1 MLIKRLKLFNRKDKV
16 LFEGFKQMLSDFH
29 NPEKLEHLKSKINAR
44 HAVDSKVIFNSILH
58 GDESYIDENLLKD
71 LKDTGYFNHKDI
83 DITLEDL
90 RRGIRKHSKHG
101 RYYSVKK
108 GVSNAEI
115 DKLHVENPKEFEERV
130 ANGEIVDLFKRDVH
144 YETGDDG
151 ELYRVR
157 TPNKYLKRFLKD
169 SDKNIWYG
177 GEGSVNHIKNLDTN
191 LFPANPKYEG
201 DYEDYVRQ
209 FKHKNKKK
217 VDDISFGFISDC
229 DNDCRKGYFNEGAKY
244 DYKLHLINK
253 YINKEGPIGDA
264 ARSLKE
270 KVENR
275 IKRENPKFKLED
287 SDFEIAEA
295 IYRGGGNH
303 LPDGEAGYYLYP
315 KGAKYGDRLQFGK
328 YGRFNPNFGS
338 IDYVT
343 TDEKGNINIRRENLK
358 NKQKIKKTSSIV
370 IGKSDELGSV
380 EHEVGHQLNQK
391 HNKLRGSY
399 IESKN
404 GLFNV
409 NRKTD
414 DLKLQGYYNN
424 HPLATLS
431 EEFQA
436 TMRGLSMMPEGPEK
450 EIARKNLQQCGDTYI
465 RGNYED
471 LLTPDWMKKEY
482 GGFFDTRRPHK

>member
-58 GDESYIDENLLKD
+58 GDESYIDEKLLKD

-108 GVSNAEI
+108 GVSNADI
-115 DKLHVENPKEFEERV
+115 DKLHVTDLKEFERRV
-130 ANGEIVDLFKRDVH
+130 ENGEIVDLFRKDEH
-144 YETGDDG
+144 YKIGDDG
-151 ELYRVR
+151 DLYRIR
-157 TPNKYLKRFLKD
+157 TPNKYMKRFLKE
-169 SDKNIWYG
+169 SDAANENKGNIWYC
-177 GEGSVNHIKNLDTN
+177 GEGSVNYIKDLDTN

-201 DYEDYVRQ
+201 DYEEYVRQ

-217 VDDISFGFISDC
+217 VDGISFGFISNSD
-229 DNDCRKGYFNEGAKY
+229 DDFRRKYYNEGAKY

-253 YINKEGPIGDA
+253 YIDKEGPIGNA
-264 ARSLKE
+264 AKSLKE
-270 KVENR
+270 KMENR
-275 IKRENPKFKLED
+275 MGKLRD
-287 SDFEIAEA
+287 SDFEAAEA

-315 KGAKYGDRLQFGK
+315 KGAKYGDRLHFDK
-328 YGRFNPNFGS
+328 YDRFNPDYGS

-343 TDEKGNINIRRENLK
+343 GDGKKEKIKIRRENLR
-358 NKQKIKKTSSIV
+358 NKQKIKETTGIV

-380 EHEVGHQLNQK
+380 EHEVGHQLNEK
-391 HNKLRGSY
+391 HNKLRGKY

-404 GLFNV
+404 GLFKDR
-409 NRKTD
+409 RKTD
-414 DLKLQGYYNN
+414 NLQGYYRD

-465 RGNYED
+465 RSHYED
-471 LLTPDWMKKEY
+471 LLTPDWMKKVN
-482 GGFFDTRRPHK
+482 GGFFDTRH